1 MKMTKGI
8 FIFVIGIS
16 IVMFGLNVGMSH
28 IESKPT
34 PPETRFEVIDTYKG
48 CEVVQYLPEYSGRY
62 YFFLHCK

>member
-1 MKMTKGI
+1 MTKGI

-28 IESKPT
+28 IESQSSSVS
-34 PPETRFEVIDTYKG
+34 RFEVIDTYQG
-48 CEVVQYLPEYSGRY
+48 CDVVQYLPEYSGRY